1 MENLTRVAI
10 LRLDL
15 CAEGDLKRNEEDID
29 FSIRTSFSSAGNELY
44 KANKEKFD
52 KKIKEISDLIYETI
66 NMAEE
71 NNENKEEN

>member
-66 NMAEE
+66 NMVEE